1 MKTIKLL
8 SISLLNFKG
17 IKSIT
22 INADGAN
29 TDIFG
34 ANGTGKTTIA
44 DAFTWLLF
52 GKDTT
57 DRKDFEIKTL
67 DQTGRVIPMIE
78 HEVSATLLVDG
89 ETLSIRRV
97 LRENWVKKRGNE
109 EREFSGNVTEL
120 YWNDVPMSVTEFTK
134 RVHDL
139 SSSEEV
145 FKYITNPNAFCSTE
159 WKKQRVELEKMCPK
173 IPDYEIIGKIA
184 TLNNKQEVANLT
196 NALNSG
202 KTPEEYLKQIL
213 ASIKKAK
220 EDLKAIP
227 ARVDEVFR
235 GKPEAQDFRALEI
248 ELEGYEKKLEKVD
261 GEIANINKAFD
272 SKLEAQRGLKLKVS
286 NLKSEIEII
295 EQKAK
300 NEAINRLKPDTSV
313 LDGLIKERDAK
324 KQELESYENALKTLE
339 TKKEGIVNQTKSID
353 KQIADKRQQWHN
365 ENDKVLEFKEDDCN
379 CPTCKQALPAG
390 DIESK
395 KAEAMQ
401 NFKNAKIQ
409 KLKQIENEGQNL
421 ATQKSSLEI
430 ELRTIESRIE
440 TGKSSI
446 ENCKKELQGINGKI
460 EIENGNSK
468 SGAEVQTFESVYESL
483 LALDNSYQEKLLE
496 LSAIEST
503 IEEVPSVDTSE
514 LIENRKSIVSIIDN
528 IKAKLQTKAQIEA
541 ADKRILEL
549 QNEEKN
555 LSQQIANVEKEQFVI
570 ENFIKAKV
578 DALEN
583 VVNSKFKFV
592 KFKMFNTQIN
602 GGITETCEATVDG
615 VPYSDVN
622 TASKINAGLDII
634 NVLSE
639 FYGINAPIF
648 VDNAESVHTLIETE
662 SQMIRLVVS
671 EQDKKL
677 NVKFPVQK
685 EMNAYASQG

>member
-17 IKSIT
+17 IKSIS

-109 EREFSGNVTEL
+109 EREFSGNITEL
-120 YWNDVPMSVTEFTK
+120 YWNDVPMQVTEFSKKINDVLNEQVFKMITSPTYFNSIK
-134 RVHDL
+134 WQDRRNLLIDIFGEV
-139 SSSEEV
+139 SNEEV
-145 FKYITNPNAFCSTE
+145 AKGNTAFE
-159 WKKQRVELEKMCPK
+159 KLLEK
-173 IPDYEIIGKIA
+173 
-184 TLNNKQEVANLT
+184 LT
-196 NALNSG
+196 QG
-202 KTPEEYLKQIL
+202 KTLEDYKAQIS

-227 ARVDEVFR
+227 ARIDEVFR
-235 GKPEAQDFRALEI
+235 GKPEAQDFRVLEI
-248 ELEGYEKKLEKVD
+248 ELEGYSKKLEKVD
-261 GEIANINKAFD
+261 SEIADVNKAFD
-272 SKLEAQRGLKLKVS
+272 SKLASQRDSKLKVN

-295 EQKAK
+295 EQNAK
-300 NEAINRLKPDTSV
+300 NEANNRLKPDTSV
-313 LDGLIKERDAK
+313 LDTLVKQKTDKE
-324 KQELESYENALKTLE
+324 QELQSYESALKTLE
-339 TKKEGIVNQTKSID
+339 TKKEGIASQITSTE
-353 KQIADKRQQWHN
+353 KQMEDKRKQWHD
-365 ENDKVLEFKEDDCN
+365 ENAKALEFKEDDCT
-379 CPTCKQALPAG
+379 CPTCKQALPSG
-390 DIESK
+390 NIESK

-401 NFKNAKIQ
+401 NFHNAKLQ
-409 KLKQIENEGQNL
+409 KLQQIESEGQNL
-421 ATQKSSLEI
+421 ATQKSNLDAEFK
-430 ELRTIESRIE
+430 TIVDRIE
-440 TGKSSI
+440 TVNTAVK
-446 ENCKKELQGINGKI
+446 NCKEELQSIIDKI
-460 EIENGNSK
+460 EIENNNASK
-468 SGAEVQTFESVYESL
+468 SGLESKTEEEIFKSL
-483 LALDNSYQEKLLE
+483 LDGNQKYQELLIELEGVESSIVEVPAVDNSELVEK
-496 LSAIEST
+496 
-503 IEEVPSVDTSE
+503 
-514 LIENRKSIVSIIDN
+514 RKSLVSEIDA

-541 ADKRILEL
+541 AEKRILEL
-549 QNEEKN
+549 QNEEKT

-570 ENFIKAKV
+570 ENFVKAKV

-583 VVNSKFKFV
+583 VVNSKFKYV
-592 KFKMFNTQIN
+592 KFKMFEEQIN
-602 GGITETCEATVDG
+602 GGLRETCEATVNG

>member
-120 YWNDVPMSVTEFTK
+120 YWNDVPMQVTEFSKKINDVLNEQVFKMITSPTYFNSISWK
-134 RVHDL
+134 DRRNLLIDIFGEV
-139 SSSEEV
+139 SNEEV
-145 FKYITNPNAFCSTE
+145 AKGNTAFE
-159 WKKQRVELEKMCPK
+159 KLLEK
-173 IPDYEIIGKIA
+173 
-184 TLNNKQEVANLT
+184 LT
-196 NALNSG
+196 QG
-202 KTPEEYLKQIL
+202 KTLEDYKAQIL

-227 ARVDEVFR
+227 ARIDEVFR
-235 GKPEAQDFRALEI
+235 GKPEAQDFESLEI
-248 ELEGYEKKLEKVD
+248 SLNDYNKKLEKVD

-272 SKLEAQRGLKLKVS
+272 SKLEAQRGLKLKVN

-300 NEAINRLKPDTSV
+300 NEANNRLKPDTSV

-324 KQELESYENALKTLE
+324 KQELESFENALKTLE
-339 TKKEGIVNQTKSID
+339 TKKDGISSQIVSTD
-353 KQIADKRQQWHN
+353 KQIADKRQQWHDEN
-365 ENDKVLEFKEDDCN
+365 EKVLEFKEDDCT

-395 KAEAMQ
+395 KSEAIT
-401 NFKNAKIQ
+401 NFNNTKLANLRRIQ
-409 KLKQIENEGQNL
+409 TEGQNL
-421 ATQKSSLEI
+421 GTQKESLEA
-430 ELRTIESRIE
+430 ELKTILSRIE

-446 ENCKKELQGINGKI
+446 ESCKKELQGINSKI
-460 EIENGNSK
+460 EIENENSK
-468 SGAEVQTFESVYESL
+468 SGAEVQNFENVYESL
-483 LALDNSYQEKLLE
+483 LALDNQYQEKLLE

-514 LIENRKSIVSIIDN
+514 LIENRKSIVSIIDD
-528 IKAKLQTKAQIEA
+528 IKAKLQTKAQIETA
-541 ADKRILEL
+541 EKRILEL
-549 QNEEKN
+549 QTEQKT

-685 EMNAYASQG
+685 EMNAYASQS

>member
-78 HEVSATLLVDG
+78 HKVSATLLVDG

-120 YWNDVPMSVTEFTK
+120 YWNDVPMQVTEFSKKVSDILPEQVFKMITSPIYFNSIK
-134 RVHDL
+134 WQDRRNLLIDIFGEV
-139 SSSEEV
+139 SNEEV
-145 FKYITNPNAFCSTE
+145 AKGNTAFE
-159 WKKQRVELEKMCPK
+159 KLLEK
-173 IPDYEIIGKIA
+173 
-184 TLNNKQEVANLT
+184 LT
-196 NALNSG
+196 QG
-202 KTPEEYLKQIL
+202 KTLEDYKAQIS

-227 ARVDEVFR
+227 ARIDEVFR
-235 GKPEAQDFRALEI
+235 GKPEAQDFRVLEI
-248 ELEGYEKKLEKVD
+248 ELEGYQKKLEKVD
-261 GEIANINKAFD
+261 EEIANINKAFD
-272 SKLEAQRGLKLKVS
+272 SKLEAQRGLKLKVN

-300 NEAINRLKPDTSV
+300 NEANNRLKPDTSV
-313 LDGLIKERDAK
+313 LDGLVKSKDAK
-324 KQELESYENALKTLE
+324 IQELQSYESALKTLE
-339 TKKEGIVNQTKSID
+339 SKKDGISSQIVATD
-353 KQIADKRQQWHN
+353 KQITDKRQQWHD
-365 ENDKVLEFKEDDCN
+365 ENAKVLEFKEDDCT

-401 NFKNAKIQ
+401 NFNNTKLGNLKRIQ
-409 KLKQIENEGQNL
+409 TEGQNL
-421 ATQKSSLEI
+421 ATQKENLEA
-430 ELRTIESRIE
+430 ELKTIESRIE

-446 ENCKKELQGINGKI
+446 ENCKKELQAIVDKIDLENANNSTNGL
-460 EIENGNSK
+460 EQQSFDN
-468 SGAEVQTFESVYESL
+468 VYQSL
-483 LALDNSYQEKLLE
+483 LDLDNNYQEKILE
-496 LSAIEST
+496 MEAYEAQIQELPT
-503 IEEVPSVDTSE
+503 VDTSE
-514 LIENRKSIVSIIDN
+514 LIDKRKSIVSEIDN

-555 LSQQIANVEKEQFVI
+555 LSHQIANVEKEQFVI

-592 KFKMFNTQIN
+592 KFKMFEEQIN
-602 GGITETCEATVDG
+602 GGLRETCEATVDG

-685 EMNAYASQG
+685 EMNAYAS

>member
-22 INADGAN
+22 IDADGAN

-67 DQTGRVIPMIE
+67 DRNGKVIPQID

-120 YWNDVPMSVTEFTK
+120 YWNDVPMQVTEFTK
-134 RVHDL
+134 KVSDILPEQVFKMITSPTYFNSISWKDRRNLLIDIFGEV
-139 SSSEEV
+139 SNEEV
-145 FKYITNPNAFCSTE
+145 AKGNTAFE
-159 WKKQRVELEKMCPK
+159 KLLEK
-173 IPDYEIIGKIA
+173 
-184 TLNNKQEVANLT
+184 LT
-196 NALNSG
+196 QG
-202 KTPEEYLKQIL
+202 KTLEDYKAQIL

-227 ARVDEVFR
+227 ARIDEVFR
-235 GKPEAQDFRALEI
+235 GKPEAQDFEALET
-248 ELEGYEKKLEKVD
+248 ELSSKNKSLEKVD
-261 GEIANINKAFD
+261 EEIANINKAFD
-272 SKLEAQRGLKLKVS
+272 SKLEAQRGLKLKVN

-300 NEAINRLKPDTSV
+300 NEANNRLKPDTSV
-313 LDGLIKERDAK
+313 LDGLVKSKDEK
-324 KQELESYENALKTLE
+324 NQELQSYENALKTLE
-339 TKKEGIVNQTKSID
+339 SKKDGISSQIVSTD
-353 KQIADKRQQWHN
+353 KQITDKRQQWHD
-365 ENDKVLEFKEDDCN
+365 ENAKVLEFKEDDCT

-401 NFKNAKIQ
+401 NFNNTKLGNLKRIQ
-409 KLKQIENEGQNL
+409 TEGQNL
-421 ATQKSSLEI
+421 ATQKENLEA
-430 ELRTIESRIE
+430 ELKTIESRIE

-446 ENCKKELQGINGKI
+446 ENCKKELQAIVDKIDLENANNSTNGL
-460 EIENGNSK
+460 EQQSFDN
-468 SGAEVQTFESVYESL
+468 VYQSL
-483 LALDNSYQEKLLE
+483 LDLDNNYQEKILE
-496 LSAIEST
+496 MEAYEAQIQELPT
-503 IEEVPSVDTSE
+503 VDTSE
-514 LIENRKSIVSIIDN
+514 LIDKRKSIVSEIDN

-555 LSQQIANVEKEQFVI
+555 LSHQIANVEKEQFVI

-592 KFKMFNTQIN
+592 KFKMFEEQIN
-602 GGITETCEATVDG
+602 GGLRETCEATVDG

-685 EMNAYASQG
+685 EMNAYAS

>member
-17 IKSIT
+17 IKSIS

-78 HEVSATLLVDG
+78 HEVSAVLLVDN
-89 ETLSIRRV
+89 ETLTLKRV

-120 YWNDVPMSVTEFTK
+120 YWNDVPMQVTEFSKKINDVLNEQVFKMITSPTYFNSIK
-134 RVHDL
+134 WQDRRNLLIDIFGEV
-139 SSSEEV
+139 SNEEV
-145 FKYITNPNAFCSTE
+145 AKGNTAFE
-159 WKKQRVELEKMCPK
+159 KLLEK
-173 IPDYEIIGKIA
+173 
-184 TLNNKQEVANLT
+184 LT
-196 NALNSG
+196 QG
-202 KTPEEYLKQIL
+202 KTLEDYKAQIS

-227 ARVDEVFR
+227 ARIDEVFR
-235 GKPEAQDFRALEI
+235 GKPEVQDFRVLEI

-300 NEAINRLKPDTSV
+300 NEANNRLKPDTSV
-313 LDGLIKERDAK
+313 LDNLIKERDAK
-324 KQELESYENALKTLE
+324 KQELESFENALKTLE
-339 TKKEGIVNQTKSID
+339 TKKEGISSQIVATD
-353 KQIADKRQQWHN
+353 KQIADKRQQWHD
-365 ENDKVLEFKEDDCN
+365 ENDKVLEFKEDDCT

-395 KAEAMQ
+395 KSEAIT
-401 NFKNAKIQ
+401 NFNNTKLANLRRIQ
-409 KLKQIENEGQNL
+409 TEGQNL
-421 ATQKSSLEI
+421 ATQKSNLEA
-430 ELRTIESRIE
+430 ELKTIESRIE

-446 ENCKKELQGINGKI
+446 ENCKTELQGIIDRI
-460 EIENGNSK
+460 EIDNNNASTNGLETK
-468 SGAEVQTFESVYESL
+468 TEEEIFKSL
-483 LALDNSYQEKLLE
+483 LDGNQKYQELLIE
-496 LSAIEST
+496 LEAIESS
-503 IEEVPSVDTSE
+503 IVEVPVVNNLELVEKRKALVSE
-514 LIENRKSIVSIIDN
+514 IDA
-528 IKAKLQTKAQIEA
+528 IKAKLQTKSQIEV

-677 NVKFPVQK
+677 NVQQAK
-685 EMNAYASQG
+685 ELAI

>member
-1 MKTIKLL
+1 MKTIKLI
-8 SISLLNFKG
+8 SIALTNFKG
-17 IKSIT
+17 LKST
-22 INADGAN
+22 MINFEDN
-29 TDIFG
+29 TQIFG
-34 ANGTGKTTIA
+34 ANGTGKTTVA

-67 DQTGRVIPMIE
+67 DQNGKVIPQID
-78 HEVSATLLVDG
+78 HEVSATLLVDN
-89 ETLSIRRV
+89 EPLTLRRV
-97 LRENWVKKRGNE
+97 LKENWVKKRGSE
-109 EREFSGNVTEL
+109 TSEFSGNVTEL

-134 RVHDL
+134 KVSDILPEQVFKMITSPTYFNTIKWQDRRNLLIDIFGEV
-139 SSSEEV
+139 SNEEV
-145 FKYITNPNAFCSTE
+145 AKGNTAFE
-159 WKKQRVELEKMCPK
+159 KLLEK
-173 IPDYEIIGKIA
+173 
-184 TLNNKQEVANLT
+184 LT
-196 NALNSG
+196 QG
-202 KTPEEYLKQIL
+202 KTLEDYKAQIS

-227 ARVDEVFR
+227 ARIDEVFR
-235 GKPEAQDFRALEI
+235 GKPEVQDFRVLEI

-272 SKLEAQRGLKLKVS
+272 SKLESQRGLKLKVN

-300 NEAINRLKPDTSV
+300 NEANNRLKPDTSV

-324 KQELESYENALKTLE
+324 NQELESFENALKTLE
-339 TKKEGIVNQTKSID
+339 TKKDGISSQIVATD
-353 KQIADKRQQWHN
+353 KQIADKRQQWHD
-365 ENDKVLEFKEDDCN
+365 ENDKVLEFKEDDCT
-379 CPTCKQALPAG
+379 CPTCKQALPSG

-395 KAEAMQ
+395 KTEAMQ
-401 NFKNAKIQ
+401 NFKNAKLQ
-409 KLKQIENEGQNL
+409 KLNQIEKEGQNL
-421 ATQKSSLEI
+421 AAQKSNLEA
-430 ELRTIESRIE
+430 ELKTIESRIE

-446 ENCKKELQGINGKI
+446 TKIKGELLSISDKI
-460 EIENGNSK
+460 DVENGNSK
-468 SGAEVQTFESVYESL
+468 SGAEVQTFDNIYQSL

-496 LSAIEST
+496 LDAVKDT

-514 LIENRKSIVSIIDN
+514 LVEKRKEIVSIIDN
-528 IKAKLQTKAQIEA
+528 IKAKLQTKLQIEV
-541 ADKRILEL
+541 ADKRMLEL

-583 VVNSKFKFV
+583 VVNSKFNYV
-592 KFKMFNTQIN
+592 KFKMFEEQIN
-602 GGITETCEATVDG
+602 GGLRETCEAMVNG

-648 VDNAESVHTLIETE
+648 VDNAESVHTLIDTE
-662 SQMIRLVVS
+662 SQMIKLIVS
-671 EQDKKL
+671 EQHKEL
-677 NVKFPVQK
+677 TATEIVQH
-685 EMNAYASQG
+685 ELFAS

>member
-67 DQTGRVIPMIE
+67 DQMGRVIPMIE

-89 ETLSIRRV
+89 ETLSIKRV

-120 YWNDVPMSVTEFTK
+120 YWNDVPMSVTEYTK

-139 SSSEEV
+139 SNSEEV

-159 WKKQRVELEKMCPK
+159 WKKQRLELEKMCPK
-173 IPDYEIIGKIA
+173 ISDYEIMDKIA

-202 KTPEEYLKQIL
+202 KTPEEYLKQIFS
-213 ASIKKAK
+213 SIKKAK
-220 EDLKAIP
+220 EDLKTIP
-227 ARVDEVFR
+227 ARIDEVFR
-235 GKPEAQDFRALEI
+235 GKPEVQDFETLEI
-248 ELEGYEKKLEKVD
+248 SLNDYNKKLEKVD
-261 GEIANINKAFD
+261 GEITNINKAFD

-300 NEAINRLKPDTSV
+300 NEANNRLKPDTSV
-313 LDGLIKERDAK
+313 LDGLIKERDVK
-324 KQELESYENALKTLE
+324 KQELESFENALKTLE
-339 TKKEGIVNQTKSID
+339 TKKEGISSQIVATD
-353 KQIADKRQQWHN
+353 KQIADKRQQWHD
-365 ENDKVLEFKEDDCN
+365 ENDKVLEFKEDDCT
-379 CPTCKQALPAG
+379 CPTCKQALPSG

-395 KAEAMQ
+395 KSEAIT
-401 NFKNAKIQ
+401 NFNNAKLANLRRIQ
-409 KLKQIENEGQNL
+409 TEGENL
-421 ATQKSSLEI
+421 ATQKSNLEA
-430 ELRTIESRIE
+430 ELKTIESRIE

-446 ENCKKELQGINGKI
+446 ENCKTELKSINDKI

-468 SGAEVQTFESVYESL
+468 SGAEVQTFENIYESL

-496 LSAIEST
+496 LDAVQAT

-514 LIENRKSIVSIIDN
+514 LIENKKQIVSIIDN
-528 IKAKLQTKAQIEA
+528 IKAKLQTKAQIEV

-583 VVNSKFKFV
+583 IVNSKFKFV
-592 KFKMFNTQIN
+592 KFKMFEEQIN
-602 GGITETCEATVDG
+602 GGLRETCEAMVNG

-662 SQMIRLVVS
+662 NQMIKLIVS
-671 EQDKKL
+671 EKHKKL
-677 NVKFPVQK
+677 LAVSSLNVEEF
-685 EMNAYASQG
+685 

>member
-1 MKTIKLL
+1 MMKTIKLL

-17 IKSIT
+17 IKSIS

-120 YWNDVPMSVTEFTK
+120 YWNDVPMQVTEFSKKINDVLNEQVFKMITSPTYFNSIK
-134 RVHDL
+134 WQDRRNLLIDIFGEV
-139 SSSEEV
+139 SNEEV
-145 FKYITNPNAFCSTE
+145 AKGNTAFE
-159 WKKQRVELEKMCPK
+159 KLLEK
-173 IPDYEIIGKIA
+173 
-184 TLNNKQEVANLT
+184 LT
-196 NALNSG
+196 QG
-202 KTPEEYLKQIL
+202 KTLEDNKAQIS
-213 ASIKKAK
+213 APIKKAK
-220 EDLKAIP
+220 EDLNAIP
-227 ARVDEVFR
+227 ARIDEVFR
-235 GKPEAQDFRALEI
+235 GKPEAQDFETLEI
-248 ELEGYEKKLEKVD
+248 SLNDYNKKLEKVD

-300 NEAINRLKPDTSV
+300 NEANNRLKPDTSV
-313 LDGLIKERDAK
+313 LDSLIKERDAK
-324 KQELESYENALKTLE
+324 KQELESFENALKTLE
-339 TKKEGIVNQTKSID
+339 TQKEGITNQSKSID
-353 KQIADKRQQWHN
+353 KQIADKRQQWHD
-365 ENDKVLEFKEDDCN
+365 ENDKVLEFKEDDCT
-379 CPTCKQALPAG
+379 CPTCKQALPSG

-401 NFKNAKIQ
+401 NFKNAKLQ

-421 ATQKSSLEI
+421 ATQKSNLET
-430 ELRTIESRIE
+430 EFKTIVDRIE
-440 TGKSSI
+440 TGNTAVKTCKEELKS
-446 ENCKKELQGINGKI
+446 INDKI
-460 EIENGNSK
+460 EIENENSK
-468 SGAEVQTFESVYESL
+468 SGAEVQTFENIYQSL
-483 LALDNSYQEKLLE
+483 LALDNQYQEKLLE
-496 LSAIEST
+496 LSATEST

-514 LIENRKSIVSIIDN
+514 LIVNRKEIVSIIDN
-528 IKAKLQTKAQIEA
+528 IKAKLQTKSQIEA
-541 ADKRILEL
+541 ADQRMLEL
-549 QNEEKN
+549 QTEQKT

-592 KFKMFNTQIN
+592 KFKMFEEQIN
-602 GGITETCEATVDG
+602 GGLRETCEATVDG

-685 EMNAYASQG
+685 EMNAYAS